1 MMSSTTYLIL
11 ANAAVW
17 IGIAGYLGFLVSRGA
32 ALNKRERQIE
42 LLGDSD
48 DG

>member
-1 MMSSTTYLIL
+1 MSSTTYLIL

-17 IGIAGYLGFLVSRGA
+17 LGIAGYLCFLASRSA
-32 ALNKRERQIE
+32 ALVKREQQLE
-42 LLGDSD
+42 LLGGDH